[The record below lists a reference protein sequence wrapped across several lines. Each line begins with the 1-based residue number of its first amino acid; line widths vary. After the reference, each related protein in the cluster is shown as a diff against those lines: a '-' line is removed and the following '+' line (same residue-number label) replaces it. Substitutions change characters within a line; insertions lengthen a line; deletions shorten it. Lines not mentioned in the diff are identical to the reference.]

1 MTVMTVLCVCVL
13 FTQVIPFT
21 LCFLTQYIWEDWM
34 ELDIHCEGI
43 FLVILYRKE
52 TIWKTK
58 DNIKM
63 YPSYDGVIVSE

>member
-1 MTVMTVLCVCVL
+1 
-13 FTQVIPFT
+13 
-21 LCFLTQYIWEDWM
+21 M